1 MQTSC
6 SACANCNP
14 LVLPDHLEVESY
26 RDSSS
31 PESRIRTHSSSASTR
46 LTATRCSMPTC
57 STRSNRCVKS
67 PRLGYANQ
75 RGAASRQPRP
85 RAAPHVHAEAKR
97 CRGVQFQTV
106 CLTGSLRGHPDRR
119 GNTRLVQPAA
129 SPRLLLVSLICGSS
143 GPPCML
149 GDLRIDLCQ
158 KREHQA
164 IERLW
169 VFKHQQM
176 VHRRHLYKTGIWP
189 EPMSLRSPIFE
200 VYI

>member
-67 PRLGYANQ
+67 PRLGYANTTRSGLTTASAACRPSRSC
-75 RGAASRQPRP
+75 RGEKMPGSPVPNCVLDGEPTRP
-85 RAAPHVHAEAKR
+85 SGPSGKYEAGTACGLAAAPARLIDLWEFRTTVHAWRSAHRPLPE
-97 CRGVQFQTV
+97 
-106 CLTGSLRGHPDRR
+106 
-119 GNTRLVQPAA
+119 TRAP
-129 SPRLLLVSLICGSS
+129 
-143 GPPCML
+143 
-149 GDLRIDLCQ
+149 GD
-158 KREHQA
+158 
-164 IERLW
+164 
-169 VFKHQQM
+169 
-176 VHRRHLYKTGIWP
+176 
-189 EPMSLRSPIFE
+189 
-200 VYI
+200 